1 MLIIFQIIINSLIAG
16 SLYSLIA
23 LGFNLI
29 YGTTRFFNLAHGAL
43 ATVGGYTFFY
53 LADNLGLGIISS
65 LIIGVVLAGFIG
77 YLSDKLIFQ
86 KLRKKKASSTVLLVA
101 SLGIMTLI
109 QAFIAMLF
117 SSRFQLLGSGYEFK
131 LYRFMGGTITTPQV
145 VIFCSVII
153 ITVGLVATLKFS
165 RFGKELRAVSDND
178 EIAKIVGI
186 NTDNII
192 SRVFFIGSA
201 IAGFSGILVGL
212 DTGIEPTMGF
222 SLLLKGVIAS
232 IIGSVGNVYGG
243 ILGAF
248 LLAFIENFA
257 VWKIS
262 GEWKDAIAFAV
273 LIVFL
278 FIRPNGL
285 LRK

>member
-53 LADNLGLGIISS
+53 LADNLGLGIIPS

-131 LYRFMGGTITTPQV
+131 LYQFMGGTITTPQV

-153 ITVGLVATLKFS
+153 ITVGLAATLKFS

-186 NTDNII
+186 NTDSVI

>member
-29 YGTTRFFNLAHGAL
+29 YGTTRFFNLAHGTL

-65 LIIGVVLAGFIG
+65 LIIGTVLAGFIG

-86 KLRKKKASSTVLLVA
+86 KLRKKKASSMVLLVA

-109 QAFIAMLF
+109 QAFLAMLF
-117 SSRFQLLGSGYEFK
+117 SSRFQLLGSGYDFK
-131 LYRFMGGTITTPQV
+131 LYRFMGGTITTPQL

-153 ITVGLVATLKFS
+153 ITVGLATTLKFS

-186 NTDNII
+186 NIDSII

-201 IAGFSGILVGL
+201 IAGVSGILVGL

-222 SLLLKGVIAS
+222 SLLLKGVISS
-232 IIGSVGNVYGG
+232 IIGSVGNIYGG

-257 VWKIS
+257 VWQIS
-262 GEWKDAIAFAV
+262 GEWKDAIAFSV

-285 LRK
+285 LSK